1 MKKIKKITANLL
13 MILLLICMF
22 PARICAEETYGYAID
37 ISPTTTAIGGEV
49 TLTIRLTDYA
59 EEKSGIR
66 GFQIDITDV
75 DDVLHSAQCT
85 SLVEDKEEVSEAAKY
100 QKNREI
106 VRHAYVKLSG
116 TMSYADSNLLEVK
129 FTIPEKYTEAGT
141 LSLPLRILIQNA
153 AGDKL
158 IYKDTININYAPE
171 SEIPSR
177 PDPEVVNVD
186 ISWGKMEFTYT
197 DGTWNTRTYMYE
209 GAGWTDDGTGYVTV
223 SNTGKIDTTVTFS
236 YTSDREDIL
245 GTFNL
250 TSPVELISGTTVN
263 AKLSLSGKP
272 EEYLDNNIIGKATV
286 TIGGAASD

>member
-1 MKKIKKITANLL
+1 
-13 MILLLICMF
+13 
-22 PARICAEETYGYAID
+22 
-37 ISPTTTAIGGEV
+37 
-49 TLTIRLTDYA
+49 
-59 EEKSGIR
+59 
-66 GFQIDITDV
+66 
-75 DDVLHSAQCT
+75 
-85 SLVEDKEEVSEAAKY
+85 
-100 QKNREI
+100 
-106 VRHAYVKLSG
+106 
-116 TMSYADSNLLEVK
+116 
-129 FTIPEKYTEAGT
+129 
-141 LSLPLRILIQNA
+141 
-153 AGDKL
+153 
-158 IYKDTININYAPE
+158 
-171 SEIPSR
+171 
-177 PDPEVVNVD
+177 
-186 ISWGKMEFTYT
+186 MEFTYT